1 MTAFFFL
8 KVMEIVMI
16 ENNEFATEYAG
27 QLVSYLTAEQ
37 RQVVFAHIETLFDK
51 NAIACMKADAQ
62 QIVEM
67 RADMDR
73 RLAEM
78 DAKTAV

>member
-1 MTAFFFL
+1 
-8 KVMEIVMI
+8 MI

-37 RQVVFAHIETLFDK
+37 RQAVFAHIETFFDK

>member
-1 MTAFFFL
+1 
-8 KVMEIVMI
+8 MEIVMI

-37 RQVVFAHIETLFDK
+37 RQAVFAHIETLFDK
-51 NAIACMKADAQ
+51 DAIACMKADAQ